1 MIPRTCTGDNYPVTP
16 FFSTHESL
24 TLKKFEVLPC
34 HIILIEESYD
44 DIAKQMHTIHI

>member
-1 MIPRTCTGDNYPVTP
+1 MYWRQLSSYT